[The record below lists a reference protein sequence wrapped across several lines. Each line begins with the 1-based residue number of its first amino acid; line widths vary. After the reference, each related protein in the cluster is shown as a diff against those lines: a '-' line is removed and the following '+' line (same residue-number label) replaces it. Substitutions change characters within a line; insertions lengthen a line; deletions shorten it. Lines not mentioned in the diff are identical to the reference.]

1 MTPRRGVAMLAA
13 LWLIVAI
20 ATVALQFSLVARER
34 RQLGLAGAD
43 RARERALAAGALAT
57 MQARMD
63 YDLRN
68 RAVGRGA
75 AALRSSDPWL
85 DVDSVYSG
93 AIAIDSVP
101 VDVIAADLGSM
112 LPLNYV
118 TEAELRSFF
127 NFVLRDFTL
136 ADELTQSIMDWRDTD
151 DSPRPSGAE
160 REQYLRDGLFVLPT
174 NGPFREVG
182 DLIHVRGMTTEV
194 LELIQPYFHTYG
206 TARTRVN
213 LNTAPELVLRALPG
227 MTDVIIMQIMSMRS
241 QGRRVESLTQVM
253 SAAVRGA
260 SDAGAQQAARTQ
272 NALNS
277 VTTVNTTDVLLTI
290 YVGLTTKAQPTRLTA
305 LMTRGSGNAATL
317 AWQQW

>member
-1 MTPRRGVAMLAA
+1 MLAA

-20 ATVALQFSLVARER
+20 ATVAVQFSLVARER

-43 RARERALAAGALAT
+43 RARERAIAAGALAT

-63 YDLRN
+63 NDLRN

-93 AIAIDSVP
+93 ILTIDSVP
-101 VDVIAADLGSM
+101 VEVRATDLGAM

-118 TEAELRSFF
+118 TEAELRSLF
-127 NFVLRDFTL
+127 NFLLRDFTL
-136 ADELTQSIMDWRDTD
+136 ADQLTQGIMDWRDLD
-151 DSPRPSGAE
+151 DSPRPAGAE
-160 REQYLRDGLFVLPT
+160 REQYVRDGLLVLPT

-182 DLIHVRGMTTEV
+182 DLIHVRAMTPEL
-194 LELIQPYFHTYG
+194 LELIRPYFHTYG

-227 MTDVIIMQIMSMRS
+227 MTDMIIMQILSMRS
-241 QGRRVESLTQVM
+241 QGRRIESLQQVM
-253 SAAVRGA
+253 SGATRGA
-260 SDAGAQQAARTQ
+260 STALQQQAERTQ
-272 NALNS
+272 AALNNII
-277 VTTVNTTDVLLTI
+277 TVNTSDVILTFH
-290 YVGLTTKAQPTRLTA
+290 VGLTPKAQPTRLVA
-305 LMTRGSGNAATL
+305 LMGRGGNNSATL